1 LARIAITLLL
11 AALPAIPASSAD
23 EARPTLVL
31 FLTIDQARADY
42 LERFRPV
49 LEAGLARLV
58 DRGVLFENAH
68 HLHAVT
74 VTAPGH
80 ASLSTGL
87 FPSHSGIVGNDWFD
101 RVQNRFFYCVEDRE
115 APLLAPSSGAGRGAW
130 SASGRSPNNLLATG
144 LGDWM
149 KQALPGTKVYSIGG
163 KDRSSILMGGKRPDG
178 VYWYD
183 PRSGQWVTSRYYATE
198 YPGWVRRFHE
208 RRGADEYFGKSW
220 GSTRAGGAP
229 RPIGRTGPFPDS
241 GFYAALF
248 ESPFIETYL
257 LELARALVQEEGL
270 GRDDATDLLALNFS
284 SVDSIGHEYGP
295 DSPELL
301 DAIVHL
307 DRELGSFFDFLDRE
321 IGMANVGIALS
332 SDHGVASLPEHQNR
346 HGLPGGR
353 LGASDFEC
361 FRKAGKAFEKKFGR
375 ADWFAAPYLFD
386 GEVLES
392 RDLSRDAAEAFLAQ
406 ELATCPSVARVWT
419 RTELDRDSADPVH
432 QLYRNG
438 FHPERSPD
446 LFLQLEWGLLSRTS
460 GTTHGSSW
468 EYDTHVPFVLVWPGA
483 EPAKVAEPASTVDLP
498 VTIAALLGVATP
510 RDLDG
515 VDRSARVR
523 R

>member
-1 LARIAITLLL
+1 LARIPITLLL
-11 AALPAIPASSAD
+11 AAFAAIPAPSAD
-23 EARPTLVL
+23 EPRPTLVL

-42 LERFRPV
+42 LDRFRPV
-49 LEAGLARLV
+49 LGEGLARLLN
-58 DRGVLFENAH
+58 RGVLFENAH

-80 ASLSTGL
+80 ASLATGL

-101 RVQNRFFYCVEDRE
+101 RKENRSFYCVEDWE
-115 APLLAPSSGAGRGAW
+115 APLLKPSTGAGRGIW
-130 SASGRSPNNLLATG
+130 SPSGRSPKNLLATG

-149 KQALPGTKVYSIGG
+149 KDARPGTKVYSIGG

-198 YPGWVRRFHE
+198 YPAWVRRFHQ
-208 RRGADEYFGKSW
+208 RRPADEYFGKSW
-220 GSTRAGGAP
+220 GSHDGAP
-229 RPIGRTGPFPDS
+229 RAVGRTGPFPDS

-257 LELARALVQEEGL
+257 LELARVLVQEEGV
-270 GRDDATDLLALNFS
+270 GRDETTDLLALNFS

-301 DAIVHL
+301 DAVVHL
-307 DRELGSFFDFLDRE
+307 DRELGRFFDFLDRE
-321 IGMANVGIALS
+321 IGMSNVAIALS
-332 SDHGVASLPEHQNR
+332 SDHGVAPLPEHQSRN
-346 HGLPGGR
+346 GLPGGR
-353 LGASDFEC
+353 LDASDFEC
-361 FRKAGKAFEKKFGR
+361 FQKSGKAFEAKFGK

-386 GEVLES
+386 FEVLAS
-392 RDLSRDAAEAFLAQ
+392 RDLPRETAEAFLAR
-406 ELATCPSVARVWT
+406 ELAACPSVARVWT
-419 RTELDRDSADPVH
+419 RSELARDSADPV
-432 QLYRNG
+432 QGLYRNG

-446 LFLQLEWGLLSRTS
+446 LFLQLAWGLISRTN

-468 EYDTHVPFVLVWPGA
+468 EYDTHVPFLLVWPGA
-483 EPAKVAEPASTVDLP
+483 KPGTVAERTGTVDLP
-498 VTIAALLGVATP
+498 VTIAALLGVETP
-510 RDLDG
+510 RNLDG
-515 VDRSARVR
+515 VDRSTRIR